1 MPYTA
6 GAMVV
11 AWLAIAGV
19 PPLAGFWAKDGVLE
33 AAFVNHDYGIWAVGV
48 VATVMT
54 GLYMT
59 RLILLTFHGN
69 ARWGAS
75 DAPAVP
81 AVSGG
86 SDDDAEGPADVEAE
100 LGYDPDYLP
109 TVMYGEPPRTPRLH
123 DHEPHESPGLMVLPI
138 VTLALLSIVGGL
150 VNIPLRGLTHLDS
163 WLEPVFRGVTQPGA
177 ETFAGAAALSATA
190 LGFGVVGIVVAF
202 VCYRRGLPS
211 PADDPLRARLG
222 VVADVVGRGYYY
234 DDTISKAVDGP
245 VRAFGTFL
253 DRDVDQRVIDGAV
266 NGTAHLVRRAAEG
279 LRHAQDGLVRRYAIG
294 IALGAAALLL
304 FFLAY
309 AGR

>member
-1 MPYTA
+1 MPFTA

-19 PPLAGFWAKDGVLE
+19 PPFAGFWAKDGVLE
-33 AAFVNHDYGIWAVGV
+33 AAYLHHDYGIWAVGV
-48 VATVMT
+48 VATIMT

-59 RLILLTFHGN
+59 RLILLTFYGN
-69 ARWGAS
+69 ARWRPS
-75 DAPAVP
+75 DTSAVA
-81 AVSGG
+81 AVTGG
-86 SDDDAEGPADVEAE
+86 SDDDPEGHDDIEAE

-109 TVMYGEPPRTPRLH
+109 TALYGEPPRSPRLH

-138 VTLALLSIVGGL
+138 VTLALLAIVGGL
-150 VNIPLRGLTHLDS
+150 VNIPLHGFTHLDA
-163 WLEPVFRGVTQPGA
+163 WLEPVFRVTPPVA

-190 LGFGVVGIVVAF
+190 LGFGLVGIIVAF
-202 VCYRRGLPS
+202 VFYRRGLPS

-222 VVADVVGRGYYY
+222 VVGDVVGHGYYY
-234 DDTISKAVDGP
+234 DDAISKAVDGP

-266 NGTAHLVRRAAEG
+266 NGIGHLVRRAAEG

>member
-1 MPYTA
+1 
-6 GAMVV
+6 
-11 AWLAIAGV
+11 
-19 PPLAGFWAKDGVLE
+19 
-33 AAFVNHDYGIWAVGV
+33 
-48 VATVMT
+48 MT

-59 RLILLTFHGN
+59 RLILLTFFGN

-75 DAPAVP
+75 DAPAAA

-86 SDDDAEGPADVEAE
+86 SDDDAAASEDVEAE

-109 TVMYGEPPRTPRLH
+109 TVVYGEPPRTSRLH
-123 DHEPHESPGLMVLPI
+123 GHEPHESPGLMVLPI
-138 VTLALLSIVGGL
+138 LTLAVLSIIGGL
-150 VNIPLRGLTHLDS
+150 VNIPLRGLTRLDS
-163 WLEPVFRGVTQPGA
+163 WLEPVFHGVASPT
-177 ETFAGAAALSATA
+177 ESFAGAAELSATA
-190 LGFGVVGIVVAF
+190 IVFGLVGIVVAF
-202 VCYRRGLPS
+202 VFYRRGLRS
-211 PADDPLRARLG
+211 PADDPLRGRLG
-222 VVADVVGRGYYY
+222 VVADVVGHGDYY
-234 DDTISKAVDGP
+234 DEGISKAVDGP
-245 VRAFGTFL
+245 VRAAATFL